1 MDDSVADSEDA
12 DSRGEHESTSN
23 AEPAARYDSFL
34 SAELSEL
41 RDDPS
46 RWFFLTGNRL
56 VVAGI
61 AIAMMGALISL
72 LQLSEIVAVR
82 NTGSLFYLFGSLLSG
97 NLTLLSLVISIN
109 QLVLSRQLGSPGE
122 LREQINNVT
131 EYRKQVIDEA
141 ELDVAPVT
149 PSEFLKVLLQ
159 HTRRE
164 VQRLGGLTAGTD
176 HRDLREDV
184 NAFTTEVTEHVDRIT
199 LLLEQSGIGT
209 FNALSAALTTNYAQL
224 IHQARTI
231 ETNYGE
237 DLHDAGVEGLDRT
250 VHRLQQI
257 DVARQYFKTLYMQ
270 AELSYLSRVLL
281 YVGIPAELVA
291 VGMLLVFSSSPDSTS
306 LATLPVGVLPAF
318 VTIGLAP
325 LAVLFAFVLRIAV
338 VTQRTAA
345 ITPFTTPEQETQSID
360 LP

>member
-1 MDDSVADSEDA
+1 VVESIERTESSDGSEE
-12 DSRGEHESTSN
+12 SGSTSH
-23 AEPAARYDSFL
+23 ADPRAQYDSFL
-34 SAELSEL
+34 GAEIGEL
-41 RDDPS
+41 RADPT

-56 VVAGI
+56 VVAGLTLV
-61 AIAMMGALISL
+61 AVGVCISA

-82 NTGSLFYLFGSLLSG
+82 NTGSLFYLFGSQLSG

-131 EYRKQVIDEA
+131 EYRRQVLDDA

-164 VQRLGGLTAGTD
+164 VQRLGGLVAGTD
-176 HRDLREDV
+176 DTDLREAVDGF
-184 NAFTTEVTEHVDRIT
+184 ATEVTEHVDRIT
-199 LLLEQSGIGT
+199 LLLEQSGVGT
-209 FNALSAALTTNYAQL
+209 FNALSAALTTNYAGM
-224 IHQARTI
+224 IHRARTI
-231 ETNYGE
+231 EARFGD
-237 DLHDAGVEGLDRT
+237 DLHDAGTEGIERT
-250 VHRLQQI
+250 VRRLQQI

-291 VGMLLVFSSSPDSTS
+291 AGMLLVFSSSPDTTS
-306 LATLPVGVLPAF
+306 LATLPVGVIPAM
-318 VTIGLAP
+318 VLIGFAP

-345 ITPFTTPEQETQSID
+345 ITPFTTPEQESQSID